1 MKNARMSSNST
12 AAAETPP
19 IFTVRVLTT
28 PLCRRA
34 RRVSRRIFRFT
45 TAPPPSNFPPMNLA
59 TAFAASAE
67 QNTSKTALCWG
78 DREFNYAEIH
88 AQSLA
93 IAALLQNESAV
104 QPGDR
109 VAVWVKNCPE
119 FPPSVFGILAAGGV
133 VVPINNFFKPAEV
146 AFILKDS
153 GAKAVISDASLAEA
167 QTKVAGLSPGLKI
180 FRVEE
185 FSKLK
190 TPSSNL
196 KIDPRGESD
205 LAALLYT
212 SGTTGHPKG
221 AMLTHGNFLHNVA
234 SCTSALGVR
243 ADDRIIVTLPQFH
256 SFMFTVGTLLP
267 LLAGAGIV
275 LVRTLHPFKNVL
287 EEIARHRGTILP
299 SVPAFYRALLA
310 VPEFGKL
317 PLRLCVSGGAP
328 LPVEVFN
335 EFTRRFPFPLREGYG
350 PTESS
355 PVATVNPVHGENR
368 AGSIGKPIP
377 RVELSVRDEDG
388 RALPVGETGEICIR
402 GGNVM
407 RGYWNQPEETA
418 KVLRSGWLCTGDMGR
433 ADADGY
439 FYITDRKKDMILVNG
454 INVYPREIEEVI
466 HQFPG
471 VKEAAVIGVPDARR
485 GEQPLACIAP
495 AEGAAVDEKALL
507 QFLRERLAD
516 YKLPRK
522 IISLPALPRNA
533 TGKILKTEL
542 RKTCS
547 P

>member
-1 MKNARMSSNST
+1 
-12 AAAETPP
+12 
-19 IFTVRVLTT
+19 
-28 PLCRRA
+28 
-34 RRVSRRIFRFT
+34 
-45 TAPPPSNFPPMNLA
+45 MNLA
-59 TAFAASAE
+59 TAFAQSAK
-67 QNTSKTALCWG
+67 SHPDKPVLFWG
-78 DREFNYAEIH
+78 EHEFTYAELQ
-88 AQSLA
+88 AQT
-93 IAALLQNESAV
+93 QAV
-104 QPGDR
+104 ADRLTRQLGVLPGDR
-109 VAVWVKNCPE
+109 VALWVKNCPE
-119 FPPSVFGILAAGGV
+119 FVPAVFGILSAGGV
-133 VVPINNFFKPAEV
+133 VVPINNFLKPAEV

-153 GAKAVISDASLAEA
+153 RAKGVISDASLAEA
-167 QTKVAGLSPGLKI
+167 QPKVAELVSGLKI
-180 FRVEE
+180 LRVGETGGQKSEMGNFRVVER
-185 FSKLK
+185 
-190 TPSSNL
+190 T
-196 KIDPRGESD
+196 ESD

-234 SCTSALGVR
+234 SCVRALDVR
-243 ADDRIIVTLPQFH
+243 ADDRVVVTLPQFH

-267 LLAGAGIV
+267 MISGCGIV
-275 LVRTLHPFKNVL
+275 LVKTLNPFKFVL

-355 PVATVNPVHGENR
+355 PVASVNPIYGENR
-368 AGSIGKPIP
+368 PGSVGQPIP
-377 RVELSVRDEDG
+377 NVELSIRDDDG
-388 RALPVGETGEICIR
+388 RELSVGDIGEICIR

-418 KVLRSGWLCTGDMGR
+418 RVLRDGWLYTGDIGR
-433 ADADGY
+433 RDADGY
-439 FYITDRKKDMILVNG
+439 FYITDRKKDMLLVNG

-471 VKEAAVIGVPDARR
+471 VKECAVIGVPDARK
-485 GEQPLACIAP
+485 GEHPVAFVA
-495 AEGAAVDEKALL
+495 ASEGAAVDEKMLL
-507 QFLRERLAD
+507 QFIRERMAD

-522 IISLPALPRNA
+522 IAFLPALPRNA

-542 RKTCS
+542 RKLRV